1 MKNILTIAAMM
12 ALPVGLSGCDKKPET
27 PKVEAPKAVATT
39 DAMSN
44 MAMPADSKKGKAT
57 GTVIAVNTA
66 AGTITLEHSAIP
78 AVGWSA
84 MTMGFSAKPGV
95 LTGIAVGDKVD
106 FDVTVKGSAGEVTAI
121 KKH

>member
-1 MKNILTIAAMM
+1 MKNAIMFATLI
-12 ALPVGLSGCDKKPET
+12 ALPVGLSGCEKKAEAPTIET
-27 PKVEAPKAVATT
+27 PKAEPTAN
-39 DAMSN
+39 AMSG
-44 MAMPADSKKGKAT
+44 MAMPVGSKMGEAS
-57 GTVIAVNTA
+57 GTVIAINAA

-84 MTMGFSAKPGV
+84 MTMGFSAKHGV

-106 FDVTVKGSAGEVTAI
+106 FDVIVTGSTGEVTAI

>member
-1 MKNILTIAAMM
+1 MKKTLMIAALI
-12 ALPVGLSGCDKKPET
+12 ALQVGLSGCDKKA
-27 PKVEAPKAVATT
+27 EAPKAEAHKAETS
-39 DAMSN
+39 AHAISG
-44 MAMPADSKKGKAT
+44 MAMPVGSKTGKAT
-57 GTVIAVNTA
+57 GTVIAINAA

-84 MTMGFSAKPGV
+84 MTMGFSAKHGV

-106 FDVTVKGSAGEVTAI
+106 FDVIVTGSTGEVTAI